1 MDHIELDQKI
11 LNLWAAEMIAMPVRA
26 TILYPPCHIKEISQ
40 LIMNSDSKKPKK
52 LVVNKE
58 ASSSFTPPINVVCNF
73 PSSSERLAYPDTP
86 IVRRKP
92 EKGVFNSP
100 VFNVDPSDYKDKG
113 LREFLT
119 WCGNEFKET
128 ELFEVEVYAKLRK
141 QDVGLDIFK
150 DDGGV
155 DAETLKREC
164 GLTFGTAKR
173 LVTAYSR
180 WERSKKKVIATYSG
194 ILHVLN

>member
-1 MDHIELDQKI
+1 
-11 LNLWAAEMIAMPVRA
+11 MIAMPVRA

-40 LIMNSDSKKPKK
+40 LIMNSDSTTKKPKNGR

-58 ASSSFTPPINVVCNF
+58 ASSSLAPPINVVCNF

-86 IVRRKP
+86 IVRRKQ
-92 EKGVFNSP
+92 EKGVFSP

-119 WCGNEFKET
+119 WCGDKYKHT
-128 ELFEVEVYAKLRK
+128 ELFEVQVYEKLK
-141 QDVGLDIFK
+141 EQDVGLDIFK
-150 DDGGV
+150 DDGGI
-155 DAETLKREC
+155 DAETLRREC
-164 GLTFGTAKR
+164 DLTFGTAKR
-173 LVTAYSR
+173 LVASYSG
-180 WERSKKKVIATYSG
+180 WELSKKKVIATYSG